1 MKSFKIHSSHLLTAA
16 NKINYKPIV
25 LREINNILLKE
36 KYSGITL
43 NVFKYKS
50 ELVNISFDKSK
61 KIQNK

>member
-1 MKSFKIHSSHLLTAA
+1 MKSFKIHSSHLLTVA
-16 NKINYKPIV
+16 NTINYKPIV

-61 KIQNK
+61 NIQNT